1 MMVKLILLF
10 SLLCVIFSGL
20 FNWQSQCTSLF
31 NMCEVKLGS
40 LNINGAREEA
50 KRAALFNL
58 FKVRQLNVVFLQEH
72 TVQ

>member
-1 MMVKLILLF
+1 MMVKLILLL
-10 SLLCVIFSGL
+10 SLLYVIFFCCL
-20 FNWQSQCTSLF
+20 IKWQSQCTSLF

-58 FKVRQLNVVFLQEH
+58 FKVSVMRKQCR
-72 TVQ
+72 